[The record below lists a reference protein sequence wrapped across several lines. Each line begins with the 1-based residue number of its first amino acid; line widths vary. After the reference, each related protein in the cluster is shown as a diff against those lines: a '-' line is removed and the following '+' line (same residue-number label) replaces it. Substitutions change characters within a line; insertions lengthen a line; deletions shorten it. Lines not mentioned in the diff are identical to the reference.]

1 MNERTA
7 VVVVTWNKLGR
18 VRDCLRSLAA
28 LPEGG
33 FDVFVVDNASTDGTA
48 DMVRREF
55 GGAEL
60 LVNAENL
67 GGAGGFNRG
76 MRHAFERGYNLVWLL
91 DNDVTVEPGALAAL
105 RETMAERADCGI
117 VGSKVYAAGT
127 GLEFIQEL
135 GSFID
140 WANAGIRLNHNG
152 TFDHGRI
159 SETVEVD
166 YVPACSMLVR
176 ARALS
181 RTRALSHTEAL
192 EGLELFDPSYF
203 LYWDDIDF
211 CHRVGLAG
219 WRVLACGR
227 SVVNH
232 FSSGERAGT
241 STTIYYN
248 LRNSLW
254 FARRYIED
262 GAALRATARRRLER
276 AAERAGLF
284 VTLGRGELVGAK
296 ERGVRDAL
304 DGVRGRVD
312 DLDVVPLA
320 AQSAGAR
327 APMKTVVLVSQRPHI
342 FTQCR
347 PAVDRLLA
355 GGETA
360 YLVYEGHVDDLRAM
374 DTSNVFGVDKPQF
387 DPDSPELKHM
397 AGDCDRAV
405 LLGKDALFPNV
416 VEAALSLGARE
427 TLYVDFY
434 GNVMELTSHTLDEHR
449 RHSESFRTRWLAALD
464 ESDLVK
470 ARDR

>member
-1 MNERTA
+1 MNEQTA
-7 VVVVTWNKLGR
+7 VVVVTWNKLER

-48 DMVRREF
+48 GMVRDEF
-55 GGAEL
+55 PGVEL

-67 GGAGGFNRG
+67 GGSGGFNRG
-76 MRHAFERGYNLVWLL
+76 MRHAFERGYGLIWLL
-91 DNDVTVEPGALAAL
+91 DNDVTVEPGALDAL
-105 RETMAERADCGI
+105 RETMAARPDCGI
-117 VGSKVYAAGT
+117 VGSKIYAAGT

-140 WANAGIRLNHNG
+140 WANAGIRLNRNG
-152 TFDHGRI
+152 EFDHGRI

-166 YVPACSMLVR
+166 YVPACSLLVR
-176 ARALS
+176 ARALA
-181 RTRALSHTEAL
+181 RTRALPRPGAL
-192 EGLELFDPSYF
+192 EGLELFDPSHF

-211 CHRVGLAG
+211 CHRMTRAG
-219 WRVLACGR
+219 WKVLACGR

-248 LRNSLW
+248 LRNSLR
-254 FARRYIED
+254 FVRQYVED
-262 GAALRATARRRLER
+262 ENAFRATAQRRLER

-284 VTLGRGELVGAK
+284 VTLGRHDLIAAK

-304 DGVRGRVD
+304 DGVHGRID

-320 AQSAGAR
+320 APSKEPL
-327 APMKTVVLVSQRPHI
+327 APLRTLVLVAQRPHI
-342 FTQCR
+342 FHQCR
-347 PAVDRLLA
+347 PWFEGVLD
-355 GGETA
+355 GSPMT
-360 YLVYEGHVDDLRAM
+360 YLVEGSHLDDVAAM
-374 DTSNVFGVDKPQF
+374 ERSNVVGHDGEFRAG
-387 DPDSPELKHM
+387 SPELRAH
-397 AGDCDRAV
+397 AGRFDRV
-405 LLGKDALFPNV
+405 VMLGKDSLFVNV

-434 GNVMELTSHTLDEHR
+434 GNMMPLDAGTLDEHR
-449 RHSESFRTRWLAALD
+449 RHAESFRTRWLAALD
-464 ESDLVK
+464 ESNLIK
-470 ARDR
+470 AREQ